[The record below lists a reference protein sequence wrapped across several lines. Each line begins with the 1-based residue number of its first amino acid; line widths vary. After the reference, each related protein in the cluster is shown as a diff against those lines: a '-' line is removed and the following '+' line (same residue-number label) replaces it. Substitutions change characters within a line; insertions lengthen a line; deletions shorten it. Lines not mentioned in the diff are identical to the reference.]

1 MAKAS
6 DDAWYRAGVMSVTEE
21 GFFKLFFPDFAFEV
35 NYSGDSNSECVP
47 FSNGFGFRMVRIQAP
62 TVHSSIAT
70 PKLGR
75 FLQINAIALKCVK
88 NY

>member
-35 NYSGDSNSECVP
+35 NYIGDSNSERVP
-47 FSNGFGFRMVRIQAP
+47 FSNGPYSSP
-62 TVHSSIAT
+62 TVHSSIAI
-70 PKLGR
+70 PKIGR
-75 FLQINAIALKCVK
+75 FLQITAIALKCVK